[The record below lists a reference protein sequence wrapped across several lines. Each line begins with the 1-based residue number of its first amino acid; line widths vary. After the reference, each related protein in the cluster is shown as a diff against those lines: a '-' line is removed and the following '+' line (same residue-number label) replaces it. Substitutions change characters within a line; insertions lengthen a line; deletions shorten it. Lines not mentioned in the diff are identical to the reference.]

1 MAQKTGAGTSWHM
14 VFWTVARVQI
24 LLYRMGEEHM
34 RLSIKLFDH
43 RYVLKI
49 YFPPERYIKW
59 LPAIFW
65 AKVGRPIRPE
75 GNNT

>member
-1 MAQKTGAGTSWHM
+1 
-14 VFWTVARVQI
+14 
-24 LLYRMGEEHM
+24 M
-34 RLSIKLFDH
+34 RLSIKPFDT

-49 YFPPERYIKW
+49 YFSPERHIKW
-59 LPAIFW
+59 LPTIFW

>member
-1 MAQKTGAGTSWHM
+1 
-14 VFWTVARVQI
+14 
-24 LLYRMGEEHM
+24 M

-65 AKVGRPIRPE
+65 AKVGRAIKPME
-75 GNNT
+75 KNT